1 MSNKSILLFC
11 IFNGLV
17 HNDSNSNLRHH
28 ICCYITN
35 LTYDKL
41 IMKIMRSSFIHKF
54 IHFKHEYHALKT
66 HLTHG
71 CVCLWTK
78 YKPMNE

>member
-1 MSNKSILLFC
+1 MSNKSILSFC

-54 IHFKHEYHALKT
+54 IHSLLHIVPFCEGPNEKPKRFAKQKQKT
-66 HLTHG
+66 
-71 CVCLWTK
+71 
-78 YKPMNE
+78 